1 MPDPSPGPPAGPLL
15 PDLPLKR
22 SDMPVDGKLH
32 LGRLV
37 AFPAPTGRPLVGVL
51 VTCPRCKRLHR
62 YPWRWDWGLDP
73 DVVSLQQTRCRKPP
87 PPVLGR
93 PGPGGRCGKRGDP
106 PGRARGVPGVAGG
119 AVGQESG
126 GERAG
131 RGAPMTRPDGRR

>member
-1 MPDPSPGPPAGPLL
+1 MTTPDPSPGPLL
-15 PDLPLKR
+15 PDRPLKR

-87 PPVLGR
+87 RPCWVALDPAAGAENVATHRAAHEAFQAWQAERSARKAAASR
-93 PGPGGRCGKRGDP
+93 PGGGH
-106 PGRARGVPGVAGG
+106 
-119 AVGQESG
+119 Q
-126 GERAG
+126 
-131 RGAPMTRPDGRR
+131 